1 MYNITDHF
9 TTPKREYKDAIDHA
23 IDWML
28 SNDTGACC
36 EIIDG
41 DTGELLFQY
50 KNGNV
55 DYIEGGF
62 ARDMVNAIVHN
73 CGRSQVMGILD

>member
-9 TTPKREYKDAIDHA
+9 TTPKRNYQNAIDHA
-23 IDWML
+23 IDCML
-28 SNDTGACC
+28 SNDRGASC

-50 KNGNV
+50 TNGNV
-55 DYIEGGF
+55 EYIEGGF
-62 ARDMVNAIVHN
+62 ARGIVGAIAHN
-73 CGRSQVMGILD
+73 YGQS

>member
-23 IDWML
+23 IDCMF

-55 DYIEGGF
+55 EYIEGGF
-62 ARDMVNAIVHN
+62 ARGIVGAIAHN
-73 CGRSQVMGILD
+73 YGQS

>member
-9 TTPKREYKDAIDHA
+9 TTPKRKYQDAIDHA
-23 IDWML
+23 IDCML
-28 SNDTGACC
+28 SKDSGASC
-36 EIIDG
+36 EIIES

-62 ARDMVNAIVHN
+62 ARDMINAIAHN
-73 CGRSQVMGILD
+73 CGQSQVTSILD

>member
-9 TTPKREYKDAIDHA
+9 TTPKREYQDAIDHA

-28 SNDTGACC
+28 SNDKGVCC

-50 KNGNV
+50 TNGNV
-55 DYIEGGF
+55 EYIEGGF

-73 CGRSQVMGILD
+73 CERSQVMGILD